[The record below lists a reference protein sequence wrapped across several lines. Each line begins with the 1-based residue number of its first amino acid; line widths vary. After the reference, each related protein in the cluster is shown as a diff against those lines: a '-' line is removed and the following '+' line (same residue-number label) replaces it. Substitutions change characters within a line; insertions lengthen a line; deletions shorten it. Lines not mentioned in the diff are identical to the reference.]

1 MSLWKD
7 LEGSGEEERSDGE
20 VTGGWI
26 KSPNKIVREW
36 QFLGMA
42 LATVTLT
49 FPFNSKSDGLRATE

>member
-1 MSLWKD
+1 MG
-7 LEGSGEEERSDGE
+7 GSGEEERSDGE

-36 QFLGMA
+36 QFLGEHERNDA
-42 LATVTLT
+42 RDD